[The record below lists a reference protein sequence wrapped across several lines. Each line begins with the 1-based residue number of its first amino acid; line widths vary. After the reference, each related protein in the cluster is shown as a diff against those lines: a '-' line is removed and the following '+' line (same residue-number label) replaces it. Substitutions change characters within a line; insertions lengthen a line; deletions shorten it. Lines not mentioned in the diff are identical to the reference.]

1 MPKYKFIFTY
11 SVSPYGVNDI
21 DRKTKQADKVRNKIG
36 EIKNRDW
43 TKLKDVETTF
53 VGDIWLT
60 NDETKKMR
68 NQAEKIVKE
77 EISEIISE
85 YNALLDVSVY
95 VALMIDSL
103 GEHMEFSI

>member
-11 SVSPYGVNDI
+11 SVSPYGANDI
-21 DRKTKQADKVRNKIG
+21 DRKTKKADKVRNKIG
-36 EIKNRDW
+36 EIKNSDW

-53 VGDIWLT
+53 VGDMWLT
-60 NDETKKMR
+60 NDETSKMR

-77 EISEIISE
+77 EISEIMNE
-85 YNALLDVSVY
+85 HDALFDVSVY
-95 VALMIDSL
+95 VALMIDRL